1 MNPVTISDVREAA
14 ARITG
19 HVNRT
24 PLRLSPYL
32 SEICGQTVR
41 LKLETMQDT
50 GAFKIRG
57 ATNALMKMS
66 DADRARGVITMSS
79 GNHGRGLAYASKRLG
94 VPCSVYMSEL
104 VPSVKV
110 DAIRSLGAEVVIAG
124 PSQETAEAAVH
135 ERVVKDG
142 LVYVHPFDAPD
153 IVAGQGTIGL
163 EILEDMPDVKTVLV
177 PLSGGGLFAGVAMA
191 LKSLKPDVH
200 MVGITMEKGPAM
212 VDSLKAGKPV
222 PVDEVETLA
231 DALGGTI
238 GLDNKLTFEMT
249 RRTIDETILVSEE
262 EIAEAMRTLFH
273 KDHIVAE
280 GGGAVGVSAL
290 ISQKINLSDGPVAIV
305 ISGCNVDMAVYKQ
318 IISSS
323 PQTIAG
329 G

>member
-1 MNPVTISDVREAA
+1 MNPVTIADVREAA
-14 ARITG
+14 ARISG

-104 VPSVKV
+104 VPKVKLE
-110 DAIRSLGAEVVIAG
+110 AIRSLGAEVVIAG

-135 ERVVKDG
+135 ERVAKDG
-142 LVYVHPFDAPD
+142 LIYVHPFDAPD
-153 IVAGQGTIGL
+153 IIAGQGTIGL

-177 PLSGGGLFAGVAMA
+177 PLSGGGLFAGVALA
-191 LKSLKPDVH
+191 IKSLKPDVH
-200 MVGITMEKGPAM
+200 MVGVTMENGPAM
-212 VDSLKAGKPV
+212 VDSLQSGKPV

-249 RRTIDETILVSEE
+249 RRFINETTLLSED

-273 KDHIVAE
+273 KDHIVSE
-280 GGGAVGVSAL
+280 GGGAVGVGAL
-290 ISQKINLSDGPVAIV
+290 VANKLKALKGPIAIV
-305 ISGCNVDMAVYKQ
+305 VSGCNVDMTTFQ
-318 IISSS
+318 GIISTT
-323 PQTIAG
+323 PMTTQG
-329 G
+329 

>member
-1 MNPVTISDVREAA
+1 MNPMTVADVREAA
-14 ARITG
+14 TRISG

-32 SEICGQTVR
+32 SALSGQTVR

-57 ATNALMKMS
+57 ATNALIKMS
-66 DADRARGVITMSS
+66 EADRARGVITMSS

-104 VPSVKV
+104 VPQVKI
-110 DAIRSLGAEVVIAG
+110 DAIRGLGAEVVIAG

-135 ERVVKDG
+135 DRIAKDN
-142 LVYVHPFDAPD
+142 LIYVHPFDAPD
-153 IVAGQGTIGL
+153 IIAGQGTIGL

-191 LKSLKPDVH
+191 LKSLKPDVR
-200 MVGITMEKGPAM
+200 MVGITQENGPAM

-238 GLDNKLTFEMT
+238 GLDNKITFDMT
-249 RRTIDETILVSEE
+249 RKYINDTVLLSEE

-273 KDHIVAE
+273 KDHLVAE
-280 GGGAVGVSAL
+280 GGGAVGVGAL
-290 ISQKINLSDGPVAIV
+290 TAGKLKLDDGPIAIV
-305 ISGCNVDMAVYKQ
+305 VSGCNVDMKIFQ
-318 IISSS
+318 NIISTL
-323 PQTIAG
+323 PAATG
-329 G
+329 KT

>member
-1 MNPVTISDVREAA
+1 MTAVTIADVREAA
-14 ARITG
+14 ARISG
-19 HVNRT
+19 RVIRT

-32 SEICGQTVR
+32 SELSGQTVR

-66 DADRARGVITMSS
+66 EAKRARGVITMSS

-94 VPCSVYMSEL
+94 VHCVVYMSEL
-104 VPSVKV
+104 VPQVKI
-110 DAIRSLGAEVVIAG
+110 DAIKALGADVVIAG
-124 PSQETAEAAVH
+124 PTAESAEEALE
-135 ERVVKDG
+135 ERVAKDG

-191 LKSLKPDVH
+191 LKSLKPDIR
-200 MVGITMEKGPAM
+200 MVGITMENGPAM

-222 PVDEVETLA
+222 PVDEVESLA

-238 GLDNKLTFEMT
+238 GLENKITFDMT
-249 RRTIDETILVSEE
+249 RRYIDDTVLLSED
-262 EIAEAMRTLFH
+262 EIAEAMRLLFH
-273 KDHIVAE
+273 KDHLVAE
-280 GGGAVGVSAL
+280 GGGAVGVGAL
-290 ISQKINLSDGPVAIV
+290 TTGKIKLDDGPIAIV
-305 ISGCNVDMAVYKQ
+305 VSGCNVDMTKFKSIVDQ
-318 IISSS
+318 
-323 PQTIAG
+323 
-329 G
+329 

>member
-1 MNPVTISDVREAA
+1 MNPVTIADVREAA
-14 ARITG
+14 ARISG
-19 HVNRT
+19 HVIRT

-32 SEICGQTVR
+32 SEIGGQTVR

-66 DADRARGVITMSS
+66 ETERARGVITMSS

-94 VPCSVYMSEL
+94 APCSVYMSEL
-104 VPSVKV
+104 VPQVKV
-110 DAIRSLGAEVVIAG
+110 DAIRNLGAEVVIAG
-124 PSQETAEAAVH
+124 PSQETAEDGVH
-135 ERVVKDG
+135 ERIAKDG

-191 LKSLKPDVH
+191 LKSLKPDIR
-200 MVGITMEKGPAM
+200 MVGITMENGPAM
-212 VDSLKAGKPV
+212 IDSLKAGKPV

-238 GLDNKLTFEMT
+238 GLENKITFDMT
-249 RRTIDETILVSEE
+249 RRYIDDTILLSEE
-262 EIAEAMRTLFH
+262 EIADAMRILFH
-273 KDHIVAE
+273 KDHLVTE
-280 GGGAVGVSAL
+280 GGGAVGVGAL
-290 ISQKINLSDGPVAIV
+290 TAGKIKLDDGPITIV
-305 ISGCNVDMAVYKQ
+305 VSGCNVDMAKFKSIVDQ
-318 IISSS
+318 
-323 PQTIAG
+323 
-329 G
+329 

>member
-1 MNPVTISDVREAA
+1 MNPVTIADVREAA
-14 ARITG
+14 ARISG

-32 SEICGQTVR
+32 SDLCGQTVR

-66 DADRARGVITMSS
+66 EADRARGVITMSS

-94 VPCSVYMSEL
+94 VKCVVYMSAL
-104 VPSVKV
+104 VPKVKI
-110 DAIRSLGAEVVIAG
+110 DAIESLGAEVVIAG
-124 PSQETAEAAVH
+124 PTAETAEDAL
-135 ERVVKDG
+135 EKRVENDG

-191 LKSLKPDVH
+191 LKSLKPDVQ
-200 MVGITMEKGPAM
+200 MVGITMENGPAM
-212 VDSLKAGKPV
+212 IDSLEAGKPV
-222 PVDEVETLA
+222 PVNEVESLA

-238 GLDNKLTFEMT
+238 GLDNKLTFKMT
-249 RRTIDETILVSEE
+249 DRFIDETILLSED

-273 KDHIVAE
+273 KDHLITE
-280 GGGAVGVSAL
+280 GGGAVGVGAL
-290 ISQKINLSDGPVAIV
+290 TANKLKAVEGPIAIV
-305 ISGCNVDMAVYKQ
+305 VSGCNVDMNVFQ
-318 IISSS
+318 NIISTTPLANS
-323 PQTIAG
+323 
-329 G
+329 

>member
-1 MNPVTISDVREAA
+1 MTTVTIADVREAA
-14 ARITG
+14 ARIFG
-19 HVNRT
+19 HVIRT

-32 SEICGQTVR
+32 STLTGQTVR

-57 ATNALMKMS
+57 ATNALLKMS
-66 DADRARGVITMSS
+66 EADRARGVVTMSS

-104 VPSVKV
+104 VPQVKV
-110 DAIRSLGAEVVIAG
+110 DAISSLGAEVVISG
-124 PSQETAEAAVH
+124 PSQETAEDAVH
-135 ERVVKDG
+135 ERIAKDG

-153 IVAGQGTIGL
+153 IVAGQGTMGL

-191 LKSLKPDVH
+191 IKSLKPDVR
-200 MVGITMEKGPAM
+200 MIGITMENGPAM

-238 GLDNKLTFEMT
+238 GLENKITFDLT
-249 RRTIDETILVSEE
+249 RRYIDDTVLLSED
-262 EIAEAMRTLFH
+262 EIADAMRALFH
-273 KDHIVAE
+273 KDHLVSE
-280 GGGAVGVSAL
+280 GGGAVGVGAL
-290 ISQKINLSDGPVAIV
+290 TADKIKLDDGPIAIV
-305 ISGCNVDMAVYKQ
+305 VSGCNVDMAKFKS
-318 IISSS
+318 IIS
-323 PQTIAG
+323 Q
-329 G
+329 